1 MTFKDQ
7 FRFVRQNMK
16 KNKMRLFMTIL
27 ATAIGCTFLIVLAS
41 VGFGLH
47 KTIIQDRM
55 EDQLVT
61 EIDVHGK
68 TDKDDNFQNI
78 TDKDIEHFETIE
90 NVKTVTRRQSVQQ
103 TPLFSIEDYN
113 MHADTFVAHF
123 PSEIKAGFKLSEG
136 RLPEKDNEILVG
148 HHFHEALAKEAAE
161 GKDAY
166 DEDGILKEEYA
177 YKGNILGKTINMQ
190 VEKLENGK
198 ETTKVIP
205 VEIVGIAEAPS
216 REWLKD
222 YTVFISSSIMK
233 KIEDFTGNI
242 GGYPEPLNDEQTSN
256 NESVNTYDFVKI
268 YTDNVQSITDV
279 DKQLKD
285 EQYFTYSIVSEMKQ
299 INMLFAIMK
308 IGLIF
313 IGTIALLIAS
323 IGIYNTMTMAVTER
337 APDIGIMKAIGANPK
352 TIKNIF
358 LLESS
363 YIGLLGAFFGTVVA
377 YCISYIVNFALPLV
391 LERVFNEQMPDGIM
405 LSYIPFSLTAIS
417 IAICLIVTIFS
428 GWRPAERATKIDV
441 LKAMRREV

>member
-61 EIDVHGK
+61 EIDIHGK
-68 TDKDDNFQNI
+68 TDEDANYQSI
-78 TDKDIEHFETIE
+78 TDADIKHFESIDKV
-90 NVKTVTRRQSVQQ
+90 NTVTRRQFVQQ
-103 TPLFSIEDYN
+103 TPMFTIEDYN
-113 MHADTFVAHF
+113 THAETFVAHF
-123 PSEIKAGFKLSEG
+123 PSEIKSGFKLSEG

-148 HHFHEALAKEAAE
+148 HHFRENLAKESARE
-161 GKDAY
+161 KDLY
-166 DEDGILKEEYA
+166 DEDGFLKEEYA
-177 YKGNILGKTINMQ
+177 YKGDILGKTIDMQ
-190 VEKLENGK
+190 VQKVENGK
-198 ETTKVIP
+198 EITEVFP
-205 VEIVGIAEAPS
+205 VKIVGIAEAPS
-216 REWLKD
+216 REWMKD
-222 YTVFISSSIMK
+222 YTVFISPTVMK

-242 GGYPEPLNDEQTSN
+242 GGSPEPLDDEQPSN
-256 NESVNTYDFVKI
+256 NVTEKTYDYVKV
-268 YTDNVQSITDV
+268 YADNVQSITEINE
-279 DKQLKD
+279 QLQE

-363 YIGLLGAFFGTVVA
+363 YIGLLGALIGTVVA
-377 YCISYIVNFALPLV
+377 YGISYIVNFALPLV
-391 LERVFNEQMPDGIM
+391 LENVFNEQMPEGIM
-405 LSYIPFSLTAIS
+405 LSYIPLSLTAIS

-428 GWRPAERATKIDV
+428 GWRPAERATRIDV